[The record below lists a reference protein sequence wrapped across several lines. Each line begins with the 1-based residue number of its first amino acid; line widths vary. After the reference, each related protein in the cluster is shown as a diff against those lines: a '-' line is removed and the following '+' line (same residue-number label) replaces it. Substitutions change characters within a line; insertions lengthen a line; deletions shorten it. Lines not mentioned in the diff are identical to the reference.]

1 MKDVLTQPATFL
13 IPSPLSAST
22 NGDLSTLTPI
32 QQGHR
37 LACRS
42 AAMFGLAVSM
52 GATSF
57 LFAQTATATDSSNLS
72 PLASITELP
81 SESTQTSENSD
92 LLTAPSVKY
101 QVQAGESL
109 WQIGQAFQVQPSAI
123 AAVNQLPSETAL
135 TTGQSLNIPNA
146 PLAAK
151 STTSQPVAVLPTVV
165 DSSTD
170 PVRNTPSGVTLEAVK
185 TVDAYTLPTSSVP
198 SRSLTMAK
206 ASVVKPEGQAAIA
219 DVSRPI
225 QVISADDHSATVSIE
240 NTAKDIGI
248 EVNPVRPVVTPA
260 QVTAAAYNDEPISI
274 LVTPPEELR
283 PVEDVEANNEPSP
296 PSDSQSS
303 PLPDVPKMVAVPYK
317 TQKEDQALSG
327 ESVSL
332 DTLRRNGTTVP
343 SQSVETAFNTPIAI
357 PVTPP
362 AVEIPMVKTVPGFT
376 PTVLPTQPLA
386 NTNTFQPVPKL
397 ASASDAYQVRPGD
410 TLNQIARLHHINPA
424 ELKRANGLNNP
435 NQIKVNQVLVIPIS
449 QAVAFAPSLP
459 TVPAPQ
465 MVQKSAI
472 ANSEPEFQY
481 QEQLKAEVTQ
491 LNQGKLVTATAPLVL
506 ASNPSS
512 LDKSPDWQES
522 QPLPAKFNQPRQ
534 DLAQLQRQYSPQ
546 AQRTTFSTSPS
557 QIIGAAPSSVQ
568 DYNNSLQIP
577 VGREVSPELPPLN
590 TPDFPQ
596 GPNGPSQFT
605 GYNWPA
611 KGVLTSGYGRRWG
624 RMHKGIDIAGPIGTP
639 IVAAAPGEVISA
651 GWNSG
656 GFGKLVKIRHAD
668 GSITYY
674 AHNNRILVR
683 QGEYVEQG
691 QQVAEMGSTGRSTGP
706 HLHFEIRP
714 DGKSAI
720 NPIAL
725 LPNSR

>member
-1 MKDVLTQPATFL
+1 MKDVLTQQATLL

-22 NGDLSTLTPI
+22 NDEFSTLTPI

-37 LACRS
+37 RACRS

-72 PLASITELP
+72 PLASITDLQ
-81 SESTQTSENSD
+81 SESTPENAD

-109 WQIGQAFQVQPSAI
+109 WQIGQEFKVQPSAI
-123 AAVNQLPSETAL
+123 AAINQIDSETAL
-135 TTGQSLNIPNA
+135 TTGQSLKIPTSQH
-146 PLAAK
+146 P
-151 STTSQPVAVLPTVV
+151 TTIPANQPVAVLPTIV
-165 DSSTD
+165 DPTND
-170 PVRNTPSGVTLEAVK
+170 PTNSTPSGPVVEAVK
-185 TVDAYTLPTSSVP
+185 PFNSSTVPTSP
-198 SRSLTMAK
+198 TSLMPPRPITTAK
-206 ASVVKPEGQAAIA
+206 TSVVKPDRQAAIA

-225 QVISADDHSATVSIE
+225 QIIAADDHTASASIE
-240 NTAKDIGI
+240 NTAKNIGI
-248 EVNPVRPVVTPA
+248 EVNQTGPIATPA
-260 QVTAAAYNDEPISI
+260 QVTAAAYSDEPVSI
-274 LVTPPEELR
+274 LVTPPEEFR
-283 PVEDVEANNEPSP
+283 PIEDVEASNEPLP
-296 PSDSQSS
+296 LDNPQSS
-303 PLPDVPKMVAVPYK
+303 PLPDVPEMVAVPYK
-317 TQKEDQALSG
+317 TQKEDEALSG

-332 DTLRRNGTTVP
+332 DTLRRNGMALPTQP
-343 SQSVETAFNTPIAI
+343 VETAFNAPIAI

-362 AVEIPMVKTVPGFT
+362 AAEMPVVTGFQETV
-376 PTVLPTQPLA
+376 PTVLETQPLA
-386 NTNTFQPVPKL
+386 NTQTFQPAPVV
-397 ASASDAYQVRPGD
+397 ASASEAYQVRSGD
-410 TLNQIARLHHINPA
+410 TLNKIARLHNIAPA

-435 NQIKVNQVLVIPIS
+435 NQIKVNQVLMIPAT
-449 QAVAFAPSLP
+449 QTVAFAPSLP

-465 MVQKSAI
+465 MVENTTASV
-472 ANSEPEFQY
+472 NSEPELPY

-491 LNQGKLVTATAPLVL
+491 LNQSQPVTATQPLVV
-506 ASNPSS
+506 ASTPASM
-512 LDKSPDWQES
+512 DKSPDWQAS
-522 QPLPAKFNQPRQ
+522 KPLPAKFNQPRQ

-557 QIIGAAPSSVQ
+557 QIIGAAPSPVQ
-568 DYNNSLQIP
+568 DYNNGLQAP
-577 VGREVSPELPPLN
+577 VGQEVSPELPPLN
-590 TPDFPQ
+590 TPDFPRSP
-596 GPNGPSQFT
+596 GQFT
-605 GYNWPA
+605 GYIWPA
-611 KGVLTSGYGRRWG
+611 KGVFTSGYGRRWG
-624 RMHKGIDIAGPIGTP
+624 RMHRGIDIAAPIGTP
-639 IVAAAPGEVISA
+639 IMAAAPGEVISA

-714 DGKSAI
+714 DGQSAI

-725 LPNSR
+725 LPRK

>member
-1 MKDVLTQPATFL
+1 MP
-13 IPSPLSAST
+13 
-22 NGDLSTLTPI
+22 
-32 QQGHR
+32 
-37 LACRS
+37 
-42 AAMFGLAVSM
+42 
-52 GATSF
+52 TS
-57 LFAQTATATDSSNLS
+57 LMPPR
-72 PLASITELP
+72 PLA
-81 SESTQTSENSD
+81 
-92 LLTAPSVKY
+92 
-101 QVQAGESL
+101 
-109 WQIGQAFQVQPSAI
+109 
-123 AAVNQLPSETAL
+123 
-135 TTGQSLNIPNA
+135 
-146 PLAAK
+146 
-151 STTSQPVAVLPTVV
+151 
-165 DSSTD
+165 
-170 PVRNTPSGVTLEAVK
+170 
-185 TVDAYTLPTSSVP
+185 
-198 SRSLTMAK
+198 MAK

-225 QVISADDHSATVSIE
+225 QVIAADDHSAAVSIE

-260 QVTAAAYNDEPISI
+260 QVTAAAYDDEPISI
-274 LVTPPEELR
+274 LVTPPEEFR
-283 PVEDVEANNEPSP
+283 SIEDAEAHNEPSP

-332 DTLRRNGTTVP
+332 DTLRRNGMAVP
-343 SQSVETAFNTPIAI
+343 SQSVETAFNAPIAI

-362 AVEIPMVKTVPGFT
+362 AVEIPMVKAVPNLT

-386 NTNTFQPVPKL
+386 DTSLFEPSPSVTPTTE
-397 ASASDAYQVRPGD
+397 AYQVRPGD
-410 TLNQIARLHHINPA
+410 TLNKIARLHNIKPT

-435 NQIKVNQVLVIPIS
+435 NQIKVNQVLVIPAA
-449 QAVAFAPSLP
+449 QTVVAFAPSLP
-459 TVPAPQ
+459 TVPAPPR
-465 MVQKSAI
+465 VQTAAI

-491 LNQGKLVTATAPLVL
+491 LNQGQPVTATAPLVL
-506 ASNPSS
+506 ASNPAS
-512 LDKSPDWQES
+512 LDKAPDWQEV

-534 DLAQLQRQYSPQ
+534 DLAQLQRQYSSQ

-557 QIIGAAPSSVQ
+557 QIIGAAPSAVQ

-596 GPNGPSQFT
+596 GPGQFT
-605 GYNWPA
+605 GYSWPA

-624 RMHKGIDIAGPIGTP
+624 RMHRGIDIAGPIGTP

-668 GSITYY
+668 GSVTYY

-683 QGEYVEQG
+683 RGEYVEQG

-714 DGKSAI
+714 DGKAAI

-725 LPNSR
+725 LPRSR